1 MQLGTRGARLA
12 LGWFLL
18 VGAIVPAIGLAA
30 RGDLDVWSAMIRGGM
45 AVFGLW
51 LVLGA
56 RGASAE

>member
-12 LGWFLL
+12 IGWFLL
-18 VGAIVPAIGLAA
+18 IGAIVPAIGLAA
-30 RGDLDVWSAMIRGGM
+30 KGDLDIWSAMIRGGF

-56 RGASAE
+56 RRGDAE